1 MLPVRGS
8 VAPSLLELQVGSSDL
23 AYSMREGRETMKGL
37 RKLLIAVFVQA
48 GIVAAYVLPALAEG
62 NGGG

>member
-1 MLPVRGS
+1 
-8 VAPSLLELQVGSSDL
+8 
-23 AYSMREGRETMKGL
+23 MKGL